1 MNVVFISCRMIFTN
15 KVWYQLSE
23 PDDIETPALLVYPDR
38 IIKNIDKLISAVCG
52 NTARLMPHLKTAKMA
67 GVVELL
73 VARGVWRFKCATLA
87 EAEMIA
93 QSGAAFVLVAYPL
106 VGPAVARFI
115 QLCNEHPAVSFGL
128 LVECRETA
136 GEISFAANKAG
147 LIIPVWIDLNGG
159 MNRTGFPID
168 GDLLTLY
175 QEIAD
180 LPGLVCRGLHLYDGH
195 IRHSV
200 PEERNQLL
208 RVSLEIMKTWHN
220 KLAIEGFPDTELL
233 VGGTPGFPFYAND
246 PTLICSPGH
255 AMLWDFGYS
264 EQFTDIHFDYA
275 ALVLTR
281 VVAKPS
287 ADLLTFDIGF
297 KAIAS
302 QYPIDQRIRFPDLP
316 DAEVV
321 RHNEEHLVLKTRIAS
336 DFTIGDV
343 LYAIPYHIGG
353 TINLYDHAL
362 VINTYGEVV
371 NRWPITRHRTHS
383 PIHTQSTLYAD
394 NRLQTHST
402 LNSY

>member
-1 MNVVFISCRMIFTN
+1 MKTN
-15 KVWYQLSE
+15 DQNRNRLS
-23 PDDIETPALLVYPDR
+23 DATNIETPTLLVYLDR
-38 IIKNIDKLISAVCG
+38 ISKNVDRLLSAVGG
-52 NTARLMPHLKTAKMA
+52 NPSRLMPHLKTAKMA
-67 GVVELL
+67 GLVDLL
-73 VARGVWRFKCATLA
+73 LARGVHQFKCATLV

-93 QSGAAFVLVAYPL
+93 QSGAAFVLIAYPL
-106 VGPAVARFI
+106 VGPAVARFN
-115 QLCNEHPAVSFGL
+115 QLCNEYPAVSFGV
-128 LVECRETA
+128 LVECRKAARET
-136 GEISFAANKAG
+136 SFAATKAG
-147 LIIPVWIDLNGG
+147 LSIPVWIDLNGG

-168 GDLLTLY
+168 GDVLTVY
-175 QEIAD
+175 REIAD
-180 LPGLVCRGLHLYDGH
+180 LPGLICRGLHLYDGH
-195 IRHSV
+195 IRHSNPV
-200 PEERNQLL
+200 ERNQQL
-208 RVSLEIMKTWHN
+208 RSTLKTLKTWQN
-220 KLAIEGFPDTELL
+220 KLVIEGFPDTELL

-362 VINTYGEVV
+362 VISTTGEVV
-371 NRWPITRHRTHS
+371 NRWPITRHRTHLS
-383 PIHTQSTLYAD
+383 IHTQSTLYAD